1 MEDHFGSFGNPT
13 YPFYANRWLN
23 LFLAISDFL
32 STNQKAKNVERG
44 NDESG
49 VRFSTIHASKGLEWE
64 HVFIIG
70 MVEFHFPMNM
80 AIADNGD
87 DEEERRLFYVA
98 CNKVKTSLSFSTF
111 QTNM

>member
-1 MEDHFGSFGNPT
+1 M
-13 YPFYANRWLN
+13 
-23 LFLAISDFL
+23 
-32 STNQKAKNVERG
+32 ERG

-49 VRFSTIHASKGLEWE
+49 VRLSTIHASKGLEWE

-87 DEEERRLFYVA
+87 DEEGAKAFLCSMY
-98 CNKVKTSLSFSTF
+98 
-111 QTNM
+111 